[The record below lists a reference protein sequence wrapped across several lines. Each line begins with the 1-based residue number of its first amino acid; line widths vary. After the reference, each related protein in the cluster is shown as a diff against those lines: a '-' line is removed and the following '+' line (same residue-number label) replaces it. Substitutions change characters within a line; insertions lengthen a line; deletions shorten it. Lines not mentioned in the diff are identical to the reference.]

1 MTSTRRRSGKRPITI
16 VTGFLGSGKTTL
28 LRRVLATAES
38 RGTAVLINEFGEVGL
53 DHHLVRRV
61 DEQTILLGNGCV
73 CCTVREDLVQA
84 LRDLLDQDQQGAI
97 APLQR
102 LIVETTGLADPAP
115 ILFTVETDPMLR
127 HHFRIERVIATVD
140 AVNGKHHLDQ
150 HAVSVKQV
158 AAADEIIVTKT
169 DMAAPEATELLMTRL
184 HAINP
189 SAQYTTS
196 IFGHLDSGWFV
207 ASGVRD
213 IQAGCPPH
221 VSPLAT
227 PVSTVGLPEPD
238 SATRSI
244 SFTFDQPMDWVA
256 FSVWLSMLLHA
267 HGESVL
273 RVKGLL
279 NVGTTGPVVLNGVQ
293 HIIHPT
299 EHLPEWPDADLRS
312 RLVFILHGL
321 EPVAI
326 ERSLQAFQRLLGAQ
340 PRVDA
345 MDFLL
350 SGRG

>member
-1 MTSTRRRSGKRPITI
+1 MSSTRRSEKRPITI

-38 RGTAVLINEFGEVGL
+38 HGTAVLINEFGEVGL
-53 DHHLVRRV
+53 DHHLVQQV

-158 AAADEIIVTKT
+158 AAADEVIVTKT
-169 DMAAPEATELLMTRL
+169 DMAAPEVTELLMTRL

-196 IFGHLDSGWFV
+196 IFGHFDSGRVF
-207 ASGVRD
+207 APGVRD
-213 IQAGCPPH
+213 RQAGCLPH
-221 VSPLAT
+221 VSPLAP
-227 PVSTVGLPEPD
+227 PVPTGELPEPD
-238 SATRSI
+238 SATQSI
-244 SFTFDQPMDWVA
+244 SFTFDQPLDWVA

-279 NVGTTGPVVLNGVQ
+279 NVGTSGPVVLNGVQ
-293 HIIHPT
+293 HIIHAP
-299 EHLPEWPDADLRS
+299 EHLPEWPDADHRS

-321 EPVAI
+321 EPFAI
-326 ERSLQAFQRLLGAQ
+326 ERSLQAFQRLLGS
-340 PRVDA
+340 
-345 MDFLL
+345 
-350 SGRG
+350 SGSQIPAER

>member
-1 MTSTRRRSGKRPITI
+1 MTSTKGSGKRPITV

-28 LRRVLATAES
+28 LRRVLAGVET

-53 DHHLVRRV
+53 DHHLVQQV

-84 LRDLLDQDQQGAI
+84 LRDLLDQDQRGAI
-97 APLQR
+97 APLKR

-140 AVNGKHHLDQ
+140 AVNGQHHLDQ

-158 AAADEIIVTKT
+158 AAADEVIVTKT
-169 DMAAPEATELLMTRL
+169 DMAAPDTAEFLMTRL
-184 HAINP
+184 RAINP
-189 SAQYTTS
+189 SAKYTTS
-196 IFGHLDSGWFV
+196 IFGDLDPGWLF

-213 IQAGCPPH
+213 LQTGRPPH
-221 VSPLAT
+221 ASPLAA
-227 PVSTVGLPEPD
+227 PLSTGEPPEHD
-238 SATRSI
+238 SDTRSI
-244 SFTFDQPMDWVA
+244 SLTFDQPLDWVA

-279 NVGTTGPVVLNGVQ
+279 NVGATGPVVLNGVQ
-293 HIIHPT
+293 HIIHAP
-299 EHLPEWPDADLRS
+299 EHLPAWPDADHRS
-312 RLVFILHGL
+312 HLVFILHRL
-321 EPVAI
+321 APLAI
-326 ERSLQAFQRLLGAQ
+326 
-340 PRVDA
+340 
-345 MDFLL
+345 
-350 SGRG
+350 